1 MISFKE
7 FNQLEKHCLTEGLLL
22 EGKYLNLVKH
32 FVVKLYQIRK
42 IAKYAEAVNRGWV
55 KDPNINDE
63 HEIEQHLPNNEVV
76 KKKVKKALLAMGND
90 TNFLASESRGLI
102 SMLPDYYQPMLK
114 QMVEKISG
122 EPIGQFDPEVVE
134 RMFGWNCYKKYFKL
148 YVLNFVMEVLL
159 LVSVE
164 NEPVFD
170 AVMKDLNTIYLKIDS
185 FGKSGD
191 IKQSVKELMDLVPK
205 VISMVGRITKLSAK
219 GFE

>member
-1 MISFKE
+1 
-7 FNQLEKHCLTEGLLL
+7 
-22 EGKYLNLVKH
+22 
-32 FVVKLYQIRK
+32 
-42 IAKYAEAVNRGWV
+42 
-55 KDPNINDE
+55 
-63 HEIEQHLPNNEVV
+63 
-76 KKKVKKALLAMGND
+76 MGND

-102 SMLPDYYQPMLK
+102 SRLPDYYQPMLK
-114 QMVEKISG
+114 HMVEKISG
-122 EPIGQFDPEVVE
+122 EPIGEFDPEVVE

-164 NEPVFD
+164 NKPVFD

-191 IKQSVKELMDLVPK
+191 IKQSVKDLMDLVPK
-205 VISMVGRITKLSAK
+205 VISIVGRITKLSAK